1 MKKWR
6 NHRMTMHHV
15 VTEQEMDSL
24 RNCAMYV
31 QHFDTSIGIL
41 LGTFI
46 TLVLGTIWDKSHL
59 GEKIIVFFVIS
70 AFLMWLLYLKRKTQ
84 SKIERIWQY
93 IKKASEGVNEKT

>member
-6 NHRMTMHHV
+6 NPRTTTHHV

-24 RNCAMYV
+24 RDCAMYI
-31 QHFDTSIGIL
+31 QHFDMSIGIL

-70 AFLMWLLYLKRKTQ
+70 SFLMWLFYLKRKTQ
-84 SKIERIWQY
+84 SKIEKVWEY
-93 IKKASEGVNEKT
+93 IKKASGGVNEET